1 MVTSSDGD
9 KASRLELRKARTR
22 AALIRAAQSLIAQG
36 KLNVPVLEITQAAD
50 VGMGSF
56 YNHFD
61 SKEQL
66 FRAAVDDA
74 LEAHGNLLDELTGAI
89 EDPAEVFAFSFRV
102 TGRLHRIEPELCRV
116 LLAHRSSLVMA
127 DRGLAPRALRD
138 IEAAAASG
146 RFTIRDPQVALA
158 LAAGAT
164 IGLGQLLHDQ
174 PERDDAEATD
184 GMAEDVL
191 RAFGVPA
198 EEAHRLCQLP
208 LPEISSVRSV
218 GPAA

>member
-1 MVTSSDGD
+1 M
-9 KASRLELRKARTR
+9 
-22 AALIRAAQSLIAQG
+22 
-36 KLNVPVLEITQAAD
+36 
-50 VGMGSF
+50 
-56 YNHFD
+56 
-61 SKEQL
+61 
-66 FRAAVDDA
+66 AV
-74 LEAHGNLLDELTGAI
+74 
-89 EDPAEVFAFSFRV
+89 
-102 TGRLHRIEPELCRV
+102 
-116 LLAHRSSLVMA
+116 
-127 DRGLAPRALRD
+127 RGLAARALRD

-198 EEAHRLCQLP
+198 EEAHRLCWLP